1 MLQDLYTSQSETTTK
16 EADDPH
22 DDWTEYIGCLYKES
36 SNSSERPS
44 ERSNWRKS

>member
-1 MLQDLYTSQSETTTK
+1 MLQDLYTSQSKVTTK

-22 DDWTEYIGCLYKES
+22 DDWTGYLGCLYKES
-36 SNSSERPS
+36 SDSTERPS